1 MRHYPSFENQ
11 KYDHTLDNDMIIA
24 ENKIDGQNFV
34 ARYNARTKEFIA
46 FGSKKM
52 IVDETHEQFGNCVKI
67 FKEKYEEIIK
77 NIIKENSKKK
87 GVFNSI
93 DEIHFY
99 FEYSGENSF
108 CGFHQEGDEMTL
120 TLIDVFL
127 KKKGY
132 LEPKTF
138 YELFD
143 NTGIKLPEIIYKGSL
158 TQEFI
163 QSINE
168 NDWTKPDCLYP
179 TVKEGLVCKRT
190 TMLKGQRLPMV
201 KVKTNWWI
209 NKLKE
214 KYPNN
219 WKELE

>member
-87 GVFNSI
+87 G
-93 DEIHFY
+93 
-99 FEYSGENSF
+99 
-108 CGFHQEGDEMTL
+108 
-120 TLIDVFL
+120 
-127 KKKGY
+127 Y

-179 TVKEGLVCKRT
+179 TVKEGVVCKRT